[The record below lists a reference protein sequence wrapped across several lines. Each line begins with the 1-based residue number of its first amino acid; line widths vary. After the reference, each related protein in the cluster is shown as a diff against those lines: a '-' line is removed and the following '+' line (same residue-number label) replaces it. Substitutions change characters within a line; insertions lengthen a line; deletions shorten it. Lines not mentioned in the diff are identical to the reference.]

1 VTEPQR
7 ELLQRILASRQF
19 AYTDALKRVLQYV
32 CVNAGTPDAAP
43 LKEYQVAVEAL
54 NRPASF
60 DPKLDPVVRVSMT
73 EIRERLKAY
82 FETEGR
88 AERIRLNIPKGQY
101 RAVFEEA
108 PPAADNGDT
117 GRSAAP
123 SVARFWRPYLAPGA
137 RNILLYTE
145 PLFFRDDEHGVYIRN
160 LYVNE
165 RASGLE
171 EIRKK
176 DPDLAARD
184 IRPCYHYLSTGE
196 VNCMF
201 GLVRLFFELGAP
213 LELRNARTS
222 FWSELRNANLIMLG
236 ATRTNTFM
244 DAMQGDTP
252 ISLHEDCISVA
263 DPLPGEQSCY
273 RGSRRR
279 EGKLPCL
286 TEYALVARR
295 PGPSPASAITT
306 ISANH
311 GKAIQGAGH
320 FLTLEN
326 QTARL
331 LGSLDAVD
339 FESAAPFQTVFRV
352 DMIDLDDEVVNVEP
366 VAWRPRQR

>member
-1 VTEPQR
+1 
-7 ELLQRILASRQF
+7 
-19 AYTDALKRVLQYV
+19 
-32 CVNAGTPDAAP
+32 VNAGTPGAAP

-88 AERIRLNIPKGQY
+88 AERLRVGIPKGQY
-101 RAVFEEA
+101 RAVFDDA
-108 PPAADNGDT
+108 PPAENGDA

-145 PLFFRDDEHGVYIRN
+145 PLFFRDDERGVYVRN

-165 RASGLE
+165 RASGLD

-176 DPDLAARD
+176 DPSLAERD
-184 IRPCYHYLSTGE
+184 ISPCFHYLSTGE

-201 GLVRLFFELGAP
+201 GLMRLFFEFGAP
-213 LELRNARTS
+213 LELRNARTI
-222 FWSELRNANLIMLG
+222 FWSELRNANLVMLG

-252 ISLHEDCISVA
+252 ISLGEDCISIV

-273 RGSRRR
+273 RGSRHR

-286 TEYALVARR
+286 TEYALVSRR

-331 LGSLDAVD
+331 LQSIEGVDLD
-339 FESAAPFQTVFRV
+339 SAFQAVFRV
-352 DMIDLDDEVVNVEP
+352 DMIDVDDEVVNVEP
-366 VAWRPRQR
+366 VTWRPRQR